1 MANLEALLKS
11 EAQTEIDAII
21 SEAKSRASEI
31 VAQADEEAGSLKAQ
45 RERQANSQHEATI
58 VRGKSAAQL
67 EASSLKLRTQHELVE
82 RAFEEAQKQ
91 LTAIIK
97 DSARYGDIMG
107 KLLDEVVETLGGQDA
122 VESVT
127 VNTKDKALISD
138 ILGARGI
145 NASVKTDRSLSGGLR
160 AKAKG
165 TNIVV
170 SNSLLARLEAARD
183 ELASDVSQALFAS

>member
-1 MANLEALLKS
+1 MANLEALLKG

-31 VAQADEEAGSLKAQ
+31 VAQADDEASALKAQ

-58 VRGKSAAQL
+58 IRGKSAAQL
-67 EASSLKLRTQHELVE
+67 EAASLKLRTQHELVE
-82 RAFEEAQKQ
+82 SAFGDAKKQ
-91 LTAIIK
+91 LTAIVK
-97 DSARYGDIMG
+97 DEARYREIMG
-107 KLLDEVVETLGGQDA
+107 KLLDEVVDTLGGADA

-127 VNTKDKALISD
+127 VNTKDKALITD
-138 ILGARGI
+138 ILGSRNL
-145 NASVKTDRSLSGGLR
+145 NASVKTDKTMTGGLS

-183 ELASDVSQALFAS
+183 ELASDVSQALFAG

>member
-31 VAQADEEAGSLKAQ
+31 VAQAEEEASTLKAQ
-45 RERQANSQHEATI
+45 RERQANSQHDATI

-67 EASSLKLRTQHELVE
+67 EAASLKLRTQHELVE
-82 RAFEEAQKQ
+82 NAFEEAKKE
-91 LTAIIK
+91 LTATVK
-97 DSARYGDIMG
+97 DSARYSDILG
-107 KLLDEVVETLGGQDA
+107 KLLDEVVETLGGKDH

-127 VNTKDKALISD
+127 VNSKDKALITE
-138 ILGARGI
+138 ILGSRGLDV
-145 NASVKTDRSLSGGLR
+145 SVKTDKTMTGGLS